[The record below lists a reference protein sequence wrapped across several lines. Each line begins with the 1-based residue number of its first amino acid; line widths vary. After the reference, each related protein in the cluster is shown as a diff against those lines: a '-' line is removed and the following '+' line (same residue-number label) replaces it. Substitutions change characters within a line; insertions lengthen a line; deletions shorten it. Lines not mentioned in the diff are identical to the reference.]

1 MWMSNTATA
10 VMMLPL
16 TLSMVRN
23 LDSSPLLERRM
34 LLGLA
39 WAANLGGMA
48 TLIGTPPNIIVATFR
63 NGRMDGKP
71 TIHKNGYEA
80 ARANAQTLAKVLKSS
95 ATPDPRSEVMLMV
108 AALKAD
114 LS

>member
-1 MWMSNTATA
+1 MAQFASTFGSKERKAKRRSRGANYTHRRQSRAGVVQVFTADPGCEVNVIRDGDTF
-10 VMMLPL
+10 
-16 TLSMVRN
+16 
-23 LDSSPLLERRM
+23 
-34 LLGLA
+34 
-39 WAANLGGMA
+39 
-48 TLIGTPPNIIVATFR
+48 IVATFR

-71 TIHKNGYEA
+71 AIHKNGYEA
-80 ARANAQTLAKVLKSS
+80 ARANAQILAKVLKSS